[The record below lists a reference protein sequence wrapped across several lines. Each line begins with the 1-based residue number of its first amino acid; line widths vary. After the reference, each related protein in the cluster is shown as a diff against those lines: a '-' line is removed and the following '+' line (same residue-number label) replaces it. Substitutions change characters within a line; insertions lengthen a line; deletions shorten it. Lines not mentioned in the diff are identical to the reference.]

1 MQILQSDQTQLLYFT
16 ATEWMY
22 EGSYLYLYIKHS
34 ATNETYFLSFA
45 KSSDLSTDQNRYNAF
60 SVAVPVIP
68 EGQCTYVLYEGDAG
82 ATSPESSEISGIVEV
97 GLYEIQR
104 TESTD
109 PTIDN
114 SIEYILPNV

>member
-1 MQILQSDQTQLLYFT
+1 MQILQSDATQLLYFT

-22 EGSYLYLYIKHS
+22 EGSFLYLYIKHS
-34 ATNETYFLSFA
+34 ATNDTFFISFA
-45 KSSDLSTDQNRYNAF
+45 KSTDLSDDQNRYNAF
-60 SVAVPVIP
+60 SVSIPEIP
-68 EGQCTYVLYEGDAG
+68 EGQCTYVLYEGDSG

-104 TESTD
+104 TETTD

-114 SIEYILPNV
+114 TIEYILPNL

>member
-60 SVAVPVIP
+60 SVAVPVIS

-114 SIEYILPNV
+114 SIEYILPNL

>member
-68 EGQCTYVLYEGDAG
+68 EGQCTFVLYEGDAG